1 MAIESILMSKVSVI
15 VPVHNVAKYLRKCV
29 ESIAQQTL
37 TDIEIILIENMSI
50 DSSYE
55 ICLELANNDKRIK
68 VIKLDRGGI
77 SYVRNKGVE
86 AASSPYIAFV
96 DGDDI
101 IAPEMYNEMLAHAE
115 ANDLDLVTCHLLKRY
130 EYRSDRLVYKSD
142 GTSAVFPAAD
152 FLKLCFESKIPN
164 SVCTLL
170 CRKSLFENIEFP
182 EGVYFEDVATIW
194 RLIKASRRCGHI
206 NKAFYIYL
214 RHPGSIVH
222 TMNFQKAENHAR
234 ADRAKL
240 TYISQN
246 YSDDEIL
253 HLGMPSALVLFKMI
267 FKMIKMVQ
275 TDEEKALCIEY
286 RDFAMTLPHNYP
298 YRKRKYRIYQH
309 MVTKHWKLLCLL
321 KRGNIL

>member
-152 FLKLCFESKIPN
+152 FLELCFESKIPN

-267 FKMIKMVQ
+267 FKMIKMAQ

-286 RDFAMTLPHNYP
+286 RNFAMTLPHNYP

>member
-37 TDIEIILIENMSI
+37 TDIEIILIENMST

-142 GTSAVFPAAD
+142 GTSAALSSD
-152 FLKLCFESKIPN
+152 EFLKRCFENRIPN

-170 CRKSLFENIEFP
+170 CRKDLFKNIEFP

-267 FKMIKMVQ
+267 FKMIKMAQ
-275 TDEEKALCIEY
+275 TDEEKALCLKY

>member
-1 MAIESILMSKVSVI
+1 MSKVSVI

-37 TDIEIILIENMSI
+37 TDIEIILVENMST

-55 ICLELANNDKRIK
+55 ICLDLANNDNRIK
-68 VIKLDRGGI
+68 VVKLDRAGI

-86 AASSPYIAFV
+86 AATSPYIAFV

-101 IAPEMYNEMLAHAE
+101 IAPEMYDEMLTLAE
-115 ANDLDLVTCHLLKRY
+115 SNDLDLVTCHLLKRY

-142 GTSAVFPAAD
+142 GTSEVFPSD
-152 FLKLCFESKIPN
+152 EFLKRCFENKIPN

-170 CRKSLFENIEFP
+170 CRKDLFKDIEFP

-246 YSDDEIL
+246 YADDDIL
-253 HLGMPSALVLFKMI
+253 RLGMPSALVLFKMI
-267 FKMIKMVQ
+267 FKMVKMAR
-275 TDEEKALCIEY
+275 TDEEKALCLEY

-298 YRKRKYRIYQH
+298 YRKRKYRIYQY

>member
-1 MAIESILMSKVSVI
+1 M
-15 VPVHNVAKYLRKCV
+15 
-29 ESIAQQTL
+29 
-37 TDIEIILIENMSI
+37 
-50 DSSYE
+50 
-55 ICLELANNDKRIK
+55 
-68 VIKLDRGGI
+68 
-77 SYVRNKGVE
+77 RNKGVE

-142 GTSAVFPAAD
+142 GTSATFSSD
-152 FLKLCFESKIPN
+152 EFLKRCFESKIPN

-267 FKMIKMVQ
+267 FKMMKMAQ
-275 TDEEKALCIEY
+275 TDEEKALSIEY

>member
-37 TDIEIILIENMSI
+37 TDIEIILIENMST

-142 GTSAVFPAAD
+142 GTSATFSSD
-152 FLKLCFESKIPN
+152 EFLKRCFESKIPN

-267 FKMIKMVQ
+267 FKMIKMAQ
-275 TDEEKALCIEY
+275 TDEEKALSIEY

>member
-1 MAIESILMSKVSVI
+1 MSKVSVI
-15 VPVHNVAKYLRKCV
+15 IPVHNVAKYLRKSV
-29 ESIAQQTL
+29 ESVMQQSL
-37 TDIEIILIENMSI
+37 TDIEIILVENMST

-55 ICLELANNDKRIK
+55 ICVELANQDKRIK
-68 VIKLDRGGI
+68 VLKLDRGGI

-101 IAPEMYNEMLAHAE
+101 IAPEMYSEMLSHAE

-142 GTSAVFPAAD
+142 GSAEVYSADD

-170 CRKSLFENIEFP
+170 CRKELFKDIKFP

-194 RLIKASRRCGHI
+194 RLIKVSRKCGHI

-222 TMNFQKAENHAR
+222 TMSFQKAENHAR

-240 TYISQN
+240 SYISQN
-246 YSDDEIL
+246 YSAEEQL
-253 HLGMPSALVLFKMI
+253 KLGMPSALVMFKMI
-267 FKMIKMVQ
+267 IKMVKMAK
-275 TDEEKALCIEY
+275 TDEEKAQCLEY
-286 RDFAMTLPHNYP
+286 RNFAMTLPHNYP
-298 YRKRKYRIYQH
+298 YRKRKYRIFQY
-309 MVTKHWKLLCLL
+309 MVTKHWKLMCLL
-321 KRGNIL
+321 KRGNTI